1 MSGPHLTTRFA
12 PDGGLALAN
21 FVRSSDLNPNIYP
34 HQGRKDPRSGNPA
47 SPFIRK
53 HRNLTTGTF
62 NLIVKDRNRSPPK
75 RCAFSPEQNLMSV
88 GHLCPAKSDSVCPRN
103 PLKISFC
110 LRASQLPEFTGFPHT
125 WLTAPPMANRF
136 PEAKGCFSRSRIRLP
151 SPLRAP
157 LAGDSRR
164 NAAVFPQ
171 LHAHSLIC
179 LFGTSRVGRL
189 LVKKKIVWRFLR
201 IRHECL
207 IYVKPFEERCPRI
220 ESPVAEANSS
230 VFLPLAGLLHL
241 MPGLRE
247 RFNIR
252 R

>member
-1 MSGPHLTTRFA
+1 
-12 PDGGLALAN
+12 
-21 FVRSSDLNPNIYP
+21 
-34 HQGRKDPRSGNPA
+34 
-47 SPFIRK
+47 
-53 HRNLTTGTF
+53 
-62 NLIVKDRNRSPPK
+62 
-75 RCAFSPEQNLMSV
+75 MSV
-88 GHLCPAKSDSVCPRN
+88 GHLCPPKSDSVCPRN

-125 WLTAPPMANRF
+125 WLTAPPWLTDF
-136 PEAKGCFSRSRIRLP
+136 LK
-151 SPLRAP
+151 LRAVFRAAEYVFRP
-157 LAGDSRR
+157 RYERR
-164 NAAVFPQ
+164 LQEIVAR
-171 LHAHSLIC
+171 LIC